1 MRKNLIKARKN
12 KSYTQESLAIQI
24 GITTRHYK
32 ALEAG
37 TSDGSMKVWC
47 KLKQLLHA
55 KSIDWLLEQSD

>member
-1 MRKNLIKARKN
+1 MRENLFNLRKKMGYTKA
-12 KSYTQESLAIQI
+12 YTAKEI
-24 GITTRHYK
+24 GLSEKQYSR
-32 ALEAG
+32 LEAG